1 MIGSLFGDTLRHME
15 NTEKKKAFLD
25 RYQIEEIFESYE
37 EYRLYLLKALATF
50 QDMKKSRNPT
60 LSAFVPEYLEI
71 DFANIKS
78 PRLYYPR
85 YKGTIVVQFPE
96 ANLSPRQKGVI
107 RSQKLIEFAALVK
120 INEVAVGEQF
130 AMRMKLL
137 EPEKTRRRFKSR
149 SRKSI
154 DGSGT

>member
-1 MIGSLFGDTLRHME
+1 MDETKTLL
-15 NTEKKKAFLD
+15 N
-25 RYQIEEIFESYE
+25 RYLIEEIFESYE

-50 QDMKKSRNPT
+50 QDMKKSRNPS
-60 LSAFVPEYLEI
+60 LRAFVPEYLEI

-96 ANLSPRQKGVI
+96 AKLSPKQKGVV
-107 RSQKLIEFAALVK
+107 RSQKLLEFAALVK
-120 INEVAVGEQF
+120 INEVTVGEQF

-137 EPEKTRRRFKSR
+137 EPEKGKRRFKSMA
-149 SRKSI
+149 RKS
-154 DGSGT
+154 GEESQG

>member
-1 MIGSLFGDTLRHME
+1 ME
-15 NTEKKKAFLD
+15 KTDEAKALLN

-37 EYRLYLLKALATF
+37 EYKLYLLKALATF
-50 QDMKKSRNPT
+50 QDMKKSRNPS
-60 LSAFVPEYLEI
+60 LRAVVPEYLEI

-96 ANLSPRQKGVI
+96 ANLSPKQKGVI
-107 RSQKLIEFAALVK
+107 RSQKLLEFAAVVK

-137 EPEKTRRRFKSR
+137 EPEKSGRRFKSTA
-149 SRKSI
+149 RKS
-154 DGSGT
+154 GEEPHA